1 MVTLWRIRLSLI
13 DRSSYNRSTL
23 SFLKLTTLKTTC
35 IFYGLK
41 GYKKVIWCLYLQ
53 LFFTTLKEIGKK
65 VKAIAS
71 KNLRPCLWYNQC
83 FSQFWIN
90 RRIRLA
96 FRWKLYVS
104 APTSGDRG
112 LISLIE
118 LKKNIELKT
127 HILFLIKTHE
137 RTMGCSVKYE
147 QCMFTQ
153 NVTRK
158 IRTNVLGIDSKVN
171 ALVGIRKYETLLLQI
186 YVSETSELYC

>member
-1 MVTLWRIRLSLI
+1 MHFLRTEGIQKGHLMSL
-13 DRSSYNRSTL
+13 
-23 SFLKLTTLKTTC
+23 FAV
-35 IFYGLK
+35 IFHYFK
-41 GYKKVIWCLYLQ
+41 RNW
-53 LFFTTLKEIGKK
+53 KK
-65 VKAIAS
+65 VKANAS

-118 LKKNIELKT
+118 LKKNIELET

-186 YVSETSELYC
+186 YVSETSDLYC